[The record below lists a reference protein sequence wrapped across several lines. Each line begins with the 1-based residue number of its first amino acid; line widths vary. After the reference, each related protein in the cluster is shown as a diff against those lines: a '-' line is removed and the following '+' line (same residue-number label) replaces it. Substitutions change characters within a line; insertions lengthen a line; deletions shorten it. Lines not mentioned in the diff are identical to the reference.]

1 MEFQAPRDADRS
13 VMRGFVAAGG
23 QSTRMGRDK
32 ARLAWGTGSLLEH
45 AARRVLGACGNV
57 EILCGPERRYEDLG
71 FPVRVDVVRDA
82 GPLGGLLT
90 ALETGD
96 DVLLLG
102 VDLPAVPEALLGR
115 LVELRAEA
123 DIIAPVLPSGP
134 EPLCAVYAGG
144 CRAAVAQAVERA
156 DLRMRGF
163 WKGLRVREL
172 REPELSAFGD
182 PRALFRNV
190 NTPEDYAGA
199 STKER

>member
-1 MEFQAPRDADRS
+1 M
-13 VMRGFVAAGG
+13 
-23 QSTRMGRDK
+23 
-32 ARLAWGTGSLLEH
+32 
-45 AARRVLGACGNV
+45 
-57 EILCGPERRYEDLG
+57 
-71 FPVRVDVVRDA
+71 VRDA

-90 ALETGD
+90 ALQTGD

-123 DIIAPVLPSGP
+123 DIVTPALASGA
-134 EPLCAVYAGG
+134 EPLCAVYGAA
-144 CRAAVAQAVERA
+144 CRDAVAQAVEDLKTQRA
-156 DLRMRGF
+156 ELRMRGF

-182 PRALFRNV
+182 PPSLFRNV

-199 STKER
+199 STTER